1 MKWIIDS
8 RIKHDSNAILLE
20 KEYFCI
26 FEEECTFGYATHSE
40 VILKNEDSSSR
51 YKEDNFV
58 PPVTSRDDQ
67 SDDSGFVPPVNTETT
82 DTQVSHSHSFPQQN
96 NLHQVLLLFVKADS
110 GNNIITALKSE
121 MKLSSK
127 YSDDLYIETMN
138 LWVGTEKEFDTHF
151 AVDFSQEDSKG
162 DIPKLD
168 FVILQIQLYG
178 DFNGYKKGDS
188 SVERINF
195 FKQICDKKLTV
206 SRISRRLNFTNSKG
220 ASISWEK

>member
-1 MKWIIDS
+1 MKLIIDS

-26 FEEECTFGYATHSE
+26 FEEECTFGYTTHSE

-51 YKEDNFV
+51 YKEDDFI
-58 PPVTSRDDQ
+58 PPVTSRGDQ
-67 SDDSGFVPPVNTETT
+67 SDDSGFVPPVTSETT

-121 MKLSSK
+121 MKLSPK

-138 LWVGTEKEFDTHF
+138 LWVGTEKEFDTNF
-151 AVDFSQEDSKG
+151 AVDFSHEDSKG

-168 FVILQIQLYG
+168 FVILKIQLHG
-178 DFNGYKKGDS
+178 EFNGYKMGAS
-188 SVERINF
+188 SVDRMNF
-195 FKQICDKKLTV
+195 FKQICEKELTV
-206 SRISRRLNFTNSKG
+206 SRISGRLNFTNSKG
-220 ASISWEK
+220 ASLSWEK